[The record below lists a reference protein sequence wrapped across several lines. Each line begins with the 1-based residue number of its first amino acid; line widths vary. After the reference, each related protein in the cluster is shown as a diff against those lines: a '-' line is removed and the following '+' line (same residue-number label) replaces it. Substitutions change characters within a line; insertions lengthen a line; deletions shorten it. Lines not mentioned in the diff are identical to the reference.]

1 VSKKSNTQLFPSLF
15 VEEHSL
21 AIYSSIAGIDEVG
34 RGCLCGPVVAG
45 IVVLTHPL
53 KYLRGV
59 RDSKLVA
66 LAKRKKLSEE
76 IKQSVAAYAIG
87 SASPEEIDT
96 LGIVEA
102 TNQAMLRAYWS
113 LPFSPEIILMDGESS
128 TKPIFSKTYRFNKGD
143 MKFYSIA
150 AASIIAKVERD
161 RMLDQ
166 LHELYPEYDLSNNKG
181 YGTKKHIEALF
192 KFGATP
198 IHRKSFLK
206 FLS

>member
-1 VSKKSNTQLFPSLF
+1 MSKKSNLQTFPSLF

-21 AIYSSIAGIDEVG
+21 SIYSSIAGIDEVG

-45 IVVLTHPL
+45 IVVLKNPL
-53 KYLRGV
+53 VYLKGV
-59 RDSKLVA
+59 RDSKLVTLIKREK
-66 LAKRKKLSEE
+66 LAEE
-76 IKQSVAAYAIG
+76 IKRTVAAYSIG
-87 SASPEEIDT
+87 SATPEEIDT

-102 TNQAMLRAYWS
+102 TYQAMLRAYWS
-113 LPFSPEIILMDGESS
+113 LPFSPDVVLMDGESS
-128 TKPIFSKTYRFNKGD
+128 TKAIFSKTYQFNKGD
-143 MKFYSIA
+143 MRFYSIA

-181 YGTKKHIEALF
+181 YGTKRHMDALF
-192 KFGATP
+192 KYGATP